1 MKLIKDLL
9 YGVSIVSVSGNTSEL
24 VSGIAYDS
32 RKVSE
37 SYLFVAIK
45 GLQSDG
51 HDFIDKAIASGATAV
66 VCQHMPSL
74 VAEGVN
80 YIVVSDTQAALAI
93 LASNWY
99 DQPSK
104 SISLVGVTGT
114 NGKTTVS
121 SLLHQ
126 LFSRAGYPCGL
137 ISTIKILVGTD
148 AHPTT
153 HTTPDPLVINSYLQQ
168 MVLAGMS
175 YCFMEVSSHG
185 IAQKR
190 IQGLQFKGAIF
201 TNLSQDHLDYHK
213 TFAGYRDTKKLLFDG
228 LSKQAFAITNSDDKN
243 GLFMLQNSAAKKYSY
258 GLKSLADFK
267 AQILENQFSGQL
279 LKINQQELWTSLLGE
294 FNAYNLLA
302 IYATATLLGLEDLEV
317 LEHLSALENVAG
329 RFQYVV
335 SKEGITAIVDYAHTP
350 DALAN
355 ILDTIERIRT
365 KNERLI
371 TVVGCGGDR
380 DQGKRP
386 LMGGIA
392 AEKSDTIIF
401 TSDNPRSENPSV
413 IIEQMEAGVSAS
425 DIKKILVIEN
435 RKQAIKTAC
444 QLAGP
449 KDIILIA
456 GKGHED
462 FQEINGVRT
471 FFSDFEIVKEH
482 LTLLQE

>member
-32 RKVSE
+32 RKVTDA
-37 SYLFVAIK
+37 YLFVAIK

-66 VCQHMPSL
+66 VCQYMPSL
-74 VAEGVN
+74 TTEGVN

-279 LKINQQELWTSLLGE
+279 IKINQQELWTSLLGE

-302 IYATATLLGLEDLEV
+302 IYAAATLLGLEDLEV

-471 FFSDFEIVKEH
+471 PFSDFEIVKEH

>member
-32 RKVSE
+32 RKVTE

-74 VAEGVN
+74 AVEGVN

-148 AHPTT
+148 AHPTS

-380 DQGKRP
+380 DQGKRS

-413 IIEQMEAGVSAS
+413 IIEQMETGVSAS

-471 FFSDFEIVKEH
+471 PFSDFEIVKEH